1 MLVAAVLAV
10 ATITPVTASG
20 APSVRGFDGK
30 TITTA
35 GLAVAANFADAA
47 IGTQARFKRFN
58 DNNEIK
64 GIKLK
69 FTELADDQQDPARA
83 TSEARRLVTQL
94 QVFAIV
100 PSVSAV
106 TPGPYLNQQ
115 HVPYFGWGIDNT
127 YCSTPKPSTKL
138 YGFGY
143 NGCIVPADPPYM
155 PDSFVNEYKYVSQ
168 KTGKKHPS
176 IVLFSNDNQSGKNAS
191 RLQATSA
198 QGAGFKVVYAK
209 GAVPISVSDYTP
221 YVQEW
226 LGSDGGKQPD
236 DIHCL
241 LALQCIDIFKQLKPA
256 GFTGTYWTPLYA
268 DQLLKALGG
277 TIVSGF
283 YNTEP
288 NPAFTQFKDDLE
300 AAKSG
305 SKPTLGTAAGYFGA
319 DMFITALKKV
329 AKKGKS
335 NITPENVQKAA
346 STMKWQIKGFVG
358 PTIYPDATVI
368 STKSCSSLL
377 EPNADGTA
385 WNTLQPFSCSP
396 KKFKVDSKFK
406 G

>member
-168 KTGKKHPS
+168 KSGKKHPS

-256 GFTGTYWTPLYA
+256 GFTGTIVASGYGPLEFNGNTGVANPGSWTT
-268 DQLLKALGG
+268 DDGG
-277 TIVSGF
+277 GLISFVGRARYGPGNRPDWFPTTIDGGP
-283 YNTEP
+283 P
-288 NPAFTQFKDDLE
+288 NRY
-300 AAKSG
+300 
-305 SKPTLGTAAGYFGA
+305 AAGTFMFVAAGGGA
-319 DMFITALKKV
+319 VAPPEWEPGCDHGKKISL
-329 AKKGKS
+329 AK
-335 NITPENVQKAA
+335 
-346 STMKWQIKGFVG
+346 
-358 PTIYPDATVI
+358 
-368 STKSCSSLL
+368 
-377 EPNADGTA
+377 
-385 WNTLQPFSCSP
+385 
-396 KKFKVDSKFK
+396 
-406 G
+406 

>member
-1 MLVAAVLAV
+1 MVALGAAALSPV
-10 ATITPVTASG
+10 AASG

-30 TITTA
+30 TIVTA
-35 GLAVAANFADAA
+35 GLGVAANFADAA

-58 DNNEIK
+58 DDNEIK

-83 TSEARRLVTQL
+83 TSEARRLVTQV

-127 YCSTPKPSTKL
+127 YCSTPKPTTKL

-143 NGCIVPADPPYM
+143 SGCGVPANPPYE
-155 PDSFVNEYKYVSQ
+155 PDTFANEYKYVSQ
-168 KTGKKHPS
+168 KSGKKHPS
-176 IVLFSNDNQSGKNAS
+176 IVLFSNDNQSGKNSTRLSAS
-191 RLQATSA
+191 AA

-209 GAVPISVSDYTP
+209 GTVPITVSDYTP

-226 LGSDGGKQPD
+226 LAADGGKQPD
-236 DIHCL
+236 LINCL
-241 LALQCIDIFKQLKPA
+241 LALQCIDIWKQLKPA

-268 DQLLKALGG
+268 DQLLKPLAG
-277 TIVSGF
+277 TVASGY
-283 YNTEP
+283 YNSDP
-288 NPAFTQFKDDLE
+288 NPALAQFEKDLDAVKPGTKPAL
-300 AAKSG
+300 G
-305 SKPTLGTAAGYFGA
+305 SAAGYFGA
-319 DMFITALKKV
+319 DMFITALKKA
-329 AKKGKS
+329 AKKGTK

-346 STMKWQIKGFVG
+346 STMKWQIKGLVG
-358 PTIYPDATVI
+358 PTIYPDSTVA
-368 STKSCSSLL
+368 SKPSCSALF
-377 EPNADGTA
+377 EDPDGTA
-385 WNTLQPFSCSP
+385 WKTLVPYTCSS
-396 KKFKVDSKFK
+396 KTFKIDSKFK